1 MAGLQSEVP
10 HLAVAG
16 VLSCRKAERLLLAGA
31 PASPVMGDV
40 SSCRAA
46 WVKGP
51 EFTRGPQ
58 AATLTQHAILP
69 SPLGKGQGVSLR
81 WGRIP
86 PLHEH
91 MASRWGSCR

>member
-1 MAGLQSEVP
+1 
-10 HLAVAG
+10 
-16 VLSCRKAERLLLAGA
+16 
-31 PASPVMGDV
+31 MGDV

-46 WVKGP
+46 WVKGL

-69 SPLGKGQGVSLR
+69 SPLGEGQGVSLR
-81 WGRIP
+81 WGRVP

-91 MASRWGSCR
+91 MASRWGLCR